1 MWRLRRHRR
10 RGEDD
15 AIASIEFGFIAPVLA
30 FAIMGLVDVGMYIH
44 ARSDMTSSVK
54 SGVDYFLMGGQDSD
68 TAIAVIDHAWTR
80 RPEHSTIET
89 ERFCTCG
96 EIVAVCT
103 NVCPDGTQPD
113 AFKKIVV
120 AAYYDGLLIQK
131 RYYSDETVRIR

>member
-1 MWRLRRHRR
+1 MWRLLRPRPRSN
-10 RGEDD
+10 ED
-15 AIASIEFGFIAPVLA
+15 AIASIEFGFVAPVLA
-30 FAIMGLVDVGMYIH
+30 FAIMGLVDVGMYIN

-54 SGVDYFLMGGQDSD
+54 SGVDYFLMGGQDSA
-68 TAIAVIDHAWTR
+68 TAVAVIDHAWTR

-89 ERFCTCG
+89 ERYCTCG
-96 EIVAVCT
+96 EVVAVCT
-103 NVCPDGTQPD
+103 NYCPDGSQPD